1 MGLNRNKRSI
11 TLNLKQEKGKEL
23 FLDMVKE
30 VDVVVENF
38 RPGTMKKL
46 GLDYKVLAEINPRLI
61 YASSSG
67 YGHTGPYSERA
78 AYDAVVQ
85 AMGGLMSITGEGKYI
100 LKL

>member
-46 GLDYKVLAEINPRLI
+46 GLDYKVLAEINPRLM
-61 YASSSG
+61 YAVSSG
-67 YGHTGPYSERA
+67 YGHTALIAKEQPMM
-78 AYDAVVQ
+78 Q
-85 AMGGLMSITGEGKYI
+85 
-100 LKL
+100 